1 MKNYMNIS
9 IDLVSKGEKEIL
21 RNLLEKYDYEW
32 SQYDNR
38 DVNDFGLFGYDYL
51 DNYWTEENRFPYFIK
66 VKDKLAGFV
75 MVNDYPIKNMETK
88 YSMSEFFVMYKY
100 RKMGVGTYVAKE
112 IFEKHRGKWGLMY
125 HPKNTISKIFWNKVV
140 EEFTKGIYKTIKD
153 NKEAYYDDGTI
164 AEILLFDT

>member
-1 MKNYMNIS
+1 MNIS

-32 SQYDNR
+32 SQYDDR
-38 DVNDFGLFGYDYL
+38 DVNDLGLYGYDYL

-66 VKDKLAGFV
+66 VNGNLAGFV

-100 RKMGVGTYVAKE
+100 RKIGVGTFVVKY
-112 IFEKHRGKWGLMY
+112 ILEKYKGKWRLMY
-125 HPKNTISKIFWNKVV
+125 HPKNIVSKKFWHKVI
-140 EEFTKGIYKTIKD
+140 EEFTNGKFEIVKD
-153 NKEAYYDDGTI
+153 NKDAYYDDGTI
-164 AEILLFDT
+164 AEILLFET